1 MITIKKRTL
10 YSLMWATIL
19 CVACV
24 ENDKDYS
31 DPDSSQENTL
41 DLDIPSDFTWNTSR
55 SVNLEVTAPVTSI
68 VSIYTEAECSDK
80 SLVAE
85 LPVGPENV
93 IEGSVDVPT
102 SIDYLY
108 VKYPTGESTTAISKV
123 KIQQKATAI
132 RATDDNQGYLSIGT
146 DQLLGMAA
154 ITIGSDEHQLR
165 KYITSGNVI
174 FEDSW
179 PDFADYDFNDLV
191 ADYKI
196 TSYTANNERQYPYE
210 RIEVSVTIRAIGGS
224 APDKLGLRFLGDE
237 SGSLLQRHIGKYTG
251 LDKSVNGL
259 TARLANPNQ
268 PDSAPIFYIEG
279 LKQLKKNGSIYY
291 NTEQQ
296 DDKNLTTINFGIYAN
311 EVGGSQE
318 SNKRFVQASNA
329 YNQDF
334 FLVTYSKR
342 EIHLRGYEATP
353 LYSSYAVDAAKSKD
367 AVMSPDKTYSTDKNF
382 VWGMKVVSDFHFPLE
397 KVDIRQAYAPNF
409 AKWVES
415 NGTQLDNWFK
425 YVWENP
431 GTKASW

>member
-1 MITIKKRTL
+1 MTR
-10 YSLMWATIL
+10 
-19 CVACV
+19 
-24 ENDKDYS
+24 
-31 DPDSSQENTL
+31 
-41 DLDIPSDFTWNTSR
+41 
-55 SVNLEVTAPVTSI
+55 
-68 VSIYTEAECSDK
+68 IYTEAECSDK

-353 LYSSYAVDAAKSKD
+353 LYSSYEVDAAKSKD